1 MIIYLHGFNSSGAS
15 AKGQFLR
22 EQLDDIPV
30 LTPTYH
36 YDPSRAIVMLQHLVE
51 ESLRLDRNLLLAG
64 ASLGGYYAQYLG
76 QRYALK
82 RVLINPALMPLA
94 TLESY
99 LGENVNYYTGERYTL
114 TTRHLDALRSLDV
127 PHPCIAS
134 PPTLLLL
141 DKGDELLDYRL
152 AARQYDNCA
161 DIRLFD
167 GGDHAF
173 QHLPDAL
180 PAIRGVHTRT
190 WPDSGT
196 DSK

>member
-15 AKGQFLR
+15 AKGQYLR
-22 EQLDDIPV
+22 EQLDDISV

-36 YDPSRAIVMLQHLVE
+36 YDPARAIVMLQHLVE
-51 ESLRLDRNLLLAG
+51 ESLRLDKNLLLAG

-94 TLESY
+94 TLETY

-114 TTRHLDALRSLDV
+114 TARHLDALRALDV

-152 AARQYDNCA
+152 AAERYDNCA
-161 DIRLFD
+161 DTRLFE

-173 QHLPDAL
+173 QHLPDVL
-180 PAIRGVHTRT
+180 QAIRGMHARP

-196 DSK
+196 DSE